1 MTCSSVMNRQPV
13 TLRADDTIA
22 DAVAA
27 MRGSRH
33 KAIPVIDGQG
43 RYLGLFNFHA
53 LLGLLLPKVVTVESG
68 LRDLSFA
75 SDMQDSLREKL
86 QELLG
91 RPVKDYLEREVTLI
105 HPDMPLMEAV
115 LLLYKA
121 NNTLPVVERDGG
133 KLVGMLSPWDV
144 LDCLEGTQHAC

>member
-13 TLRADDTIA
+13 TLQADDTV
-22 DAVAA
+22 AVAVA
-27 MRGSRH
+27 TMRDSQH
-33 KAIPVIDGQG
+33 KAIPVVDGQG

-86 QELLG
+86 KELLD
-91 RPVKDYLEREVTLI
+91 RPVKDYLEREVSLI